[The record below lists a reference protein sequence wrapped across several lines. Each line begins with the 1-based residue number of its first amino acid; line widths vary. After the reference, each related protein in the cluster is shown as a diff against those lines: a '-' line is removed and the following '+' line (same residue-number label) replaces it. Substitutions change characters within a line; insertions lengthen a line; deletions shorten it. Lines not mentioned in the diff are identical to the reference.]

1 MKFLQKKS
9 LPLYH
14 FMCIFFM
21 RNLFIQVSNKAH
33 PNLNQND
40 ADIETPNKL
49 QGRPRKQIEARKE
62 LKKGGK

>member
-1 MKFLQKKS
+1 MATATKAKAK
-9 LPLYH
+9 P
-14 FMCIFFM
+14 
-21 RNLFIQVSNKAH
+21 KAH